1 MVSFSSMFW
10 KFLHVI
16 WLTSLVWGWN
26 KESRLGRECGWGEPL
41 TYEQEMKTWKKKKEK
56 DLISFI
62 YFVQCSLDFS
72 LEQTLNISTRSHYY
86 HLDDQ
91 GFNIGILL
99 GYQDQTVAQLGTL
112 GIQQVEVCD
121 TLWFSFGLLAC
132 FIRIMPSRLGHVV
145 VRSRPIHFKF
155 LKIIYN
161 MHKPTSAVALLS
173 LFFLCKEYHQSL
185 TIRKH

>member
-1 MVSFSSMFW
+1 M
-10 KFLHVI
+10 
-16 WLTSLVWGWN
+16 
-26 KESRLGRECGWGEPL
+26 KE
-41 TYEQEMKTWKKKKEK
+41 KKEK

-62 YFVQCSLDFS
+62 YFAQCSLDFS

-173 LFFLCKEYHQSL
+173 LFFCARS
-185 TIRKH
+185 IINP